1 MYHRLPV
8 EKQFTKCCTSA
19 LSYLILI
26 NSDLHDE
33 STTLCILNKRTIT
46 RCLQGISNVTIAL
59 QNCNSLNNPRK
70 WMTLHQGLSF
80 IFLVYEFIY
89 KHSKLPFMK
98 YTKESVSELSHA
110 MGV

>member
-1 MYHRLPV
+1 MMNHQL
-8 EKQFTKCCTSA
+8 FA
-19 LSYLILI
+19 FLIYR
-26 NSDLHDE
+26 
-33 STTLCILNKRTIT
+33 TLLLLYKT
-46 RCLQGISNVTIAL
+46 VH
-59 QNCNSLNNPRK
+59 SLNNPRK
-70 WMTLHQGLSF
+70 RMTLHQGLSL

>member
-1 MYHRLPV
+1 MNQQLFAFLT
-8 EKQFTKCCTSA
+8 KQQ
-19 LSYLILI
+19 
-26 NSDLHDE
+26 LHDVYR
-33 STTLCILNKRTIT
+33 TLLLPYKT
-46 RCLQGISNVTIAL
+46 VH
-59 QNCNSLNNPRK
+59 SLNNPRK
-70 WMTLHQGLSF
+70 RMTLHQGLSF

>member
-26 NSDLHDE
+26 NLDLNDE
-33 STTLCILNKRTIT
+33 SIERYYWFYKT
-46 RCLQGISNVTIAL
+46 VH
-59 QNCNSLNNPRK
+59 SLNNPRK
-70 WMTLHQGLSF
+70 KMTLHQGLSF

>member
-1 MYHRLPV
+1 MNQQLFAFLTI
-8 EKQFTKCCTSA
+8 EQ
-19 LSYLILI
+19 
-26 NSDLHDE
+26 LHD
-33 STTLCILNKRTIT
+33 
-46 RCLQGISNVTIAL
+46 AL
-59 QNCNSLNNPRK
+59 LMSYKTVHSLNNPRK